1 MLACNEA
8 ETRNGRSVGKRFVAV
23 RERGPHLVDPRCLS
37 HGPVRMTAVLAPS
50 AQGTLHLR
58 RNERTTLGL
67 ISVAHLVSHVY
78 LMAIVALFPFLR
90 SEFGIGF
97 IELGFALST
106 FSIVSMVLQTPMGML
121 VDRIGSRPLLIAALT
136 LGGASFVGIGIV
148 ATYPALLLGMVLAG
162 IANAVYHPA
171 DYSIL
176 SSHISAAR
184 IGRAFSIHTFSGY
197 IGGAMTPPLTIY
209 LASVWGTPVALI
221 TAGVIG
227 LVVAILLALRP
238 MVAPN
243 MPTVASGS
251 TAKSM
256 PSPVSTL
263 SLLTFPILSLTL
275 FFALLSLSGSSV
287 ANFSV
292 VALMELRDGLSLV
305 TANAGL
311 TAYLFM
317 GALGVLMGGILADR
331 TSRHAQVAT
340 IGLVVVAVLTF
351 VIGTYDL
358 GGVVLIMTMGAA
370 GACHGMISPSRDM
383 LVRQVAPPGAAGRVF
398 GIVTTGFGLGGAV
411 GPMLYGWI
419 MDQHAPVWVFYTG
432 MIFMALT
439 VVLTVVTDRN
449 VRRRGRPG
457 TEVVRNS

>member
-1 MLACNEA
+1 M
-8 ETRNGRSVGKRFVAV
+8 
-23 RERGPHLVDPRCLS
+23 PRMR
-37 HGPVRMTAVLAPS
+37 HGYYSMTAVLTPS
-50 AQGTLHLR
+50 AHDTLHLR

-78 LMAIVALFPFLR
+78 LMVIVALFPFLR
-90 SEFGIGF
+90 KEFGIGF
-97 IELGFALST
+97 IELGFALGT

-136 LGGASFVGIGIV
+136 LGGLSFIGIGVV
-148 ATYPALLLGMVLAG
+148 ATYPALLAGMVLAG
-162 IANAVYHPA
+162 IANSVYHPA

-184 IGRAFSIHTFSGY
+184 IGRAFSIHTFSGF
-197 IGGAMTPPLTIY
+197 IGGAMTPPLMIY

-221 TAGVIG
+221 TAGLIG
-227 LVVAILLALRP
+227 LVVALLLAMRP
-238 MVAPN
+238 MVAPVI
-243 MPTVASGS
+243 PAAASGS
-251 TAKSM
+251 ESATA
-256 PSPVSTL
+256 PPPVSTR

-275 FFALLSLSGSSV
+275 FFTLLSLSGSSV

-317 GALGVLMGGILADR
+317 SALGVLMGGILADR

-340 IGLVVVAVLTF
+340 VGLVVVAVLTF

-358 GGVVLIMTMGAA
+358 GGVLLIMTMGAA

-419 MDQHAPVWVFYTG
+419 MDQQAPLWVFYTG
-432 MIFMALT
+432 VMFMVLT

-449 VRRRGRPG
+449 VRRRQGPESG
-457 TEVVRNS
+457 VIGPSTSQY